1 MNPSVNISRYQRLDG
16 TVLKLIACLSMFID
30 HLGAVCFSGMMGF
43 RIIGRLAFPIY
54 CFLLVEGAVHTR
66 NMKKYILRMGIFAL
80 ISEVPFDLA
89 FYHRLVYMGHQ
100 NVFFTLGLGL
110 LAIWFLEHPIEQ
122 LDIPDVL
129 YKLLVI
135 IAAGLIAEFFNTD
148 YGFTGIAVI
157 CIFYYMRGQPQLKY
171 PIAAILLAAMG
182 GVEVYAVLVVLVNL
196 LQTNIFPKK
205 SLNLGFNPFFYCFLC
220 RYLDTLHHFLFGWWS
235 VSSVNNKIHQ
245 CLRSCSFYSPLCHK
259 QNYDYNADQQCHSIT
274 SFHTLDIT
282 YVVITEAITEHM
294 TINE

>member
-30 HLGAVCFSGMMGF
+30 QLGAVCFSGMMGF

-89 FYHRLVYMGHQ
+89 FYHRLVYTGHQ

-157 CIFYYMRGQPQLKY
+157 CIFYYLRGQPQLKY

-182 GVEVYAVLVVLVNL
+182 GVEVYAVLALIPIL
-196 LQTNIFPKK
+196 LYNGQRGRQTKVMQYGFYIFYPAH
-205 SLNLGFNPFFYCFLC
+205 LLLIAALY
-220 RYLDTLHHFLFGWWS
+220 HLF
-235 VSSVNNKIHQ
+235 I
-245 CLRSCSFYSPLCHK
+245 L
-259 QNYDYNADQQCHSIT
+259 
-274 SFHTLDIT
+274 
-282 YVVITEAITEHM
+282 
-294 TINE
+294 

>member
-16 TVLKLIACLSMFID
+16 TVLKLIACLSMFMD

-54 CFLLVEGAVHTR
+54 CFLLVEGAVHTHD
-66 NMKKYILRMGIFAL
+66 MKKYILRMGIFAL

-89 FYHRLVYMGHQ
+89 FYHRVVYTGHQ

-157 CIFYYMRGQPQLKY
+157 CIFYYLRGQPQLKY

-182 GVEVYAVLVVLVNL
+182 GVEFYAVLALIPIL
-196 LQTNIFPKK
+196 LYNGQRGRQTKVMQYGFYIFYPAH
-205 SLNLGFNPFFYCFLC
+205 LLLIAALY
-220 RYLDTLHHFLFGWWS
+220 HLF
-235 VSSVNNKIHQ
+235 I
-245 CLRSCSFYSPLCHK
+245 L
-259 QNYDYNADQQCHSIT
+259 
-274 SFHTLDIT
+274 
-282 YVVITEAITEHM
+282 
-294 TINE
+294 

>member
-80 ISEVPFDLA
+80 ISEIPFDLA
-89 FYHRLVYMGHQ
+89 FYHRLVYTGHQ

-157 CIFYYMRGQPQLKY
+157 CIFYYLRGQPQLKY
-171 PIAAILLAAMG
+171 PIAVILLAAMG
-182 GVEVYAVLVVLVNL
+182 GVEVYAVLALIPIL
-196 LQTNIFPKK
+196 LYNGQRGRQTKAMQYGFYIFYPAH
-205 SLNLGFNPFFYCFLC
+205 LLLIAALY
-220 RYLDTLHHFLFGWWS
+220 HLF
-235 VSSVNNKIHQ
+235 I
-245 CLRSCSFYSPLCHK
+245 L
-259 QNYDYNADQQCHSIT
+259 
-274 SFHTLDIT
+274 
-282 YVVITEAITEHM
+282 
-294 TINE
+294 

>member
-1 MNPSVNISRYQRLDG
+1 MNPSVDLSRYQRMDG

-30 HLGAVCFSGMMGF
+30 HLGAVCFSEMMGF

-54 CFLLVEGAVHTR
+54 CFLLVEGAVHTHD
-66 NMKKYILRMGIFAL
+66 MKKYILRMGIFAL

-89 FYHRLVYMGHQ
+89 FYHRLVYTGHQ

-110 LAIWFLEHPIEQ
+110 LAICFLEH

-157 CIFYYMRGQPQLKY
+157 CVFYYLREQPQLKY

-182 GVEVYAVLVVLVNL
+182 GVEVYAVLALIPIL
-196 LQTNIFPKK
+196 LYNGQRGRQTKDMQYGFYIFYPAH
-205 SLNLGFNPFFYCFLC
+205 LLLLAILY
-220 RYLDTLHHFLFGWWS
+220 HLF
-235 VSSVNNKIHQ
+235 I
-245 CLRSCSFYSPLCHK
+245 L
-259 QNYDYNADQQCHSIT
+259 
-274 SFHTLDIT
+274 
-282 YVVITEAITEHM
+282 
-294 TINE
+294 

>member
-54 CFLLVEGAVHTR
+54 CFLLVEGAVHTHD
-66 NMKKYILRMGIFAL
+66 MKKYILRMGIFAL

-89 FYHRLVYMGHQ
+89 FYHRLVYTGHQ

-157 CIFYYMRGQPQLKY
+157 CIFYYLRGQPQLKY

-182 GVEVYAVLVVLVNL
+182 GVEFYAVLALIPIL
-196 LQTNIFPKK
+196 LYNGQRGRQTKVMQYGFYIFYPTH
-205 SLNLGFNPFFYCFLC
+205 LLLIAALY
-220 RYLDTLHHFLFGWWS
+220 HLF
-235 VSSVNNKIHQ
+235 I
-245 CLRSCSFYSPLCHK
+245 L
-259 QNYDYNADQQCHSIT
+259 
-274 SFHTLDIT
+274 
-282 YVVITEAITEHM
+282 
-294 TINE
+294 

>member
-66 NMKKYILRMGIFAL
+66 NMKKYILRMSIFAL

-89 FYHRLVYMGHQ
+89 FYHRLVYTGHQ

-157 CIFYYMRGQPQLKY
+157 CIFYYLRGQPQLKY

-182 GVEVYAVLVVLVNL
+182 GVEVYAVLALIPIL
-196 LQTNIFPKK
+196 LYNGQRGRQTKVMQYGFYIFYPAH
-205 SLNLGFNPFFYCFLC
+205 LLLIAALY
-220 RYLDTLHHFLFGWWS
+220 HLF
-235 VSSVNNKIHQ
+235 I
-245 CLRSCSFYSPLCHK
+245 L
-259 QNYDYNADQQCHSIT
+259 
-274 SFHTLDIT
+274 
-282 YVVITEAITEHM
+282 
-294 TINE
+294 

>member
-54 CFLLVEGAVHTR
+54 CFLLVEGAVHTHD
-66 NMKKYILRMGIFAL
+66 MKKYILRMGIFAL

-89 FYHRLVYMGHQ
+89 FYHRLVYTGHQ

-135 IAAGLIAEFFNTD
+135 IAVGLIAEFFNTD

-157 CIFYYMRGQPQLKY
+157 CIFYYLRGQPQLKY

-182 GVEVYAVLVVLVNL
+182 GVEFYAVLALIPIL
-196 LQTNIFPKK
+196 LYNGQRGRQTKVMQYGFYIFYPAH
-205 SLNLGFNPFFYCFLC
+205 LLLIAALY
-220 RYLDTLHHFLFGWWS
+220 HLF
-235 VSSVNNKIHQ
+235 I
-245 CLRSCSFYSPLCHK
+245 L
-259 QNYDYNADQQCHSIT
+259 
-274 SFHTLDIT
+274 
-282 YVVITEAITEHM
+282 
-294 TINE
+294 

>member
-54 CFLLVEGAVHTR
+54 CFLLVEGAVHTHD
-66 NMKKYILRMGIFAL
+66 MKKYILRMGIFAL

-89 FYHRLVYMGHQ
+89 FYHRLVYTGHQ

-157 CIFYYMRGQPQLKY
+157 CIFYYLRGQPQLKY

-182 GVEVYAVLVVLVNL
+182 GVEFYAVLALIPIL
-196 LQTNIFPKK
+196 LYNGQRGRQTKVMQYGFYIFYPAH
-205 SLNLGFNPFFYCFLC
+205 LLLIAALY
-220 RYLDTLHHFLFGWWS
+220 HLF
-235 VSSVNNKIHQ
+235 I
-245 CLRSCSFYSPLCHK
+245 L
-259 QNYDYNADQQCHSIT
+259 
-274 SFHTLDIT
+274 
-282 YVVITEAITEHM
+282 
-294 TINE
+294 

>member
-135 IAAGLIAEFFNTD
+135 IAAGLIAEFLNTD

-157 CIFYYMRGQPQLKY
+157 CIFYYLRGQPQLKY
-171 PIAAILLAAMG
+171 SIAAILLAAMG
-182 GVEVYAVLVVLVNL
+182 GVEVYAVLALIPIL
-196 LQTNIFPKK
+196 LYNGQRGRQTKVMQY
-205 SLNLGFNPFFYCFLC
+205 GFY
-220 RYLDTLHHFLFGWWS
+220 
-235 VSSVNNKIHQ
+235 I
-245 CLRSCSFYSPLCHK
+245 FYSAHLLLLAVLYHLF
-259 QNYDYNADQQCHSIT
+259 I
-274 SFHTLDIT
+274 L
-282 YVVITEAITEHM
+282 
-294 TINE
+294 

>member
-54 CFLLVEGAVHTR
+54 CFLLVEGAVHTHD
-66 NMKKYILRMGIFAL
+66 MKKYILRMGIFAL

-89 FYHRLVYMGHQ
+89 FYHRLVYTGHQ

-157 CIFYYMRGQPQLKY
+157 CVFYYLRGQPQLKY

-182 GVEVYAVLVVLVNL
+182 GVEFYAVLALIPIL
-196 LQTNIFPKK
+196 LYNGQRGRQTKVMQYGFYIFYPAH
-205 SLNLGFNPFFYCFLC
+205 LLLIAALY
-220 RYLDTLHHFLFGWWS
+220 HLF
-235 VSSVNNKIHQ
+235 I
-245 CLRSCSFYSPLCHK
+245 L
-259 QNYDYNADQQCHSIT
+259 
-274 SFHTLDIT
+274 
-282 YVVITEAITEHM
+282 
-294 TINE
+294 

>member
-54 CFLLVEGAVHTR
+54 CFLLVEGAVHTHD
-66 NMKKYILRMGIFAL
+66 MKKYILRMGIFAL

-89 FYHRLVYMGHQ
+89 FYHRLVYTGHQ

-157 CIFYYMRGQPQLKY
+157 CIFYYLRGQPQLKY

-182 GVEVYAVLVVLVNL
+182 GVEFYAVLVLIPIL
-196 LQTNIFPKK
+196 LYNGQRGRQTKVMQYGFYIFCPAH
-205 SLNLGFNPFFYCFLC
+205 LLLIAALY
-220 RYLDTLHHFLFGWWS
+220 HLF
-235 VSSVNNKIHQ
+235 I
-245 CLRSCSFYSPLCHK
+245 L
-259 QNYDYNADQQCHSIT
+259 
-274 SFHTLDIT
+274 
-282 YVVITEAITEHM
+282 
-294 TINE
+294 

>member
-54 CFLLVEGAVHTR
+54 CFLLVEGAVHTHD
-66 NMKKYILRMGIFAL
+66 MKKYILRMGIFAL

-89 FYHRLVYMGHQ
+89 FYHRLVYTGHQ

-157 CIFYYMRGQPQLKY
+157 CIFYYLRGQPQLKY

-182 GVEVYAVLVVLVNL
+182 GVEFYAVLALIPIL
-196 LQTNIFPKK
+196 LYNGQRGRQTKVMQYGFYIFYPVH
-205 SLNLGFNPFFYCFLC
+205 LLLIAALY
-220 RYLDTLHHFLFGWWS
+220 HLF
-235 VSSVNNKIHQ
+235 I
-245 CLRSCSFYSPLCHK
+245 L
-259 QNYDYNADQQCHSIT
+259 
-274 SFHTLDIT
+274 
-282 YVVITEAITEHM
+282 
-294 TINE
+294 

>member
-1 MNPSVNISRYQRLDG
+1 MNPSVDLSRYQRMDG

-54 CFLLVEGAVHTR
+54 CFLLVEGAVHTHD
-66 NMKKYILRMGIFAL
+66 MKKYILRMGIFAL

-89 FYHRLVYMGHQ
+89 FYHRLVYTEHQ

-110 LAIWFLEHPIEQ
+110 LAIWFLEHPIEH

-135 IAAGLIAEFFNTD
+135 IAVGLIAEFFNTD
-148 YGFTGIAVI
+148 YGFTGITVI
-157 CIFYYMRGQPQLKY
+157 CVFYLREQPQLKY

-182 GVEVYAVLVVLVNL
+182 GVEVYAVLALIPILLYNGRRGRQTKVMQYGFYIFYPAHLLLLAVL
-196 LQTNIFPKK
+196 
-205 SLNLGFNPFFYCFLC
+205 Y
-220 RYLDTLHHFLFGWWS
+220 HLF
-235 VSSVNNKIHQ
+235 V
-245 CLRSCSFYSPLCHK
+245 L
-259 QNYDYNADQQCHSIT
+259 
-274 SFHTLDIT
+274 
-282 YVVITEAITEHM
+282 
-294 TINE
+294 

>member
-157 CIFYYMRGQPQLKY
+157 CIFYYLRWQPQLKY
-171 PIAAILLAAMG
+171 PIAVILLAAMG
-182 GVEVYAVLVVLVNL
+182 GVEVYAVLALIPIL
-196 LQTNIFPKK
+196 LYNGQRGRQTKVMQYGFYIFYPTH
-205 SLNLGFNPFFYCFLC
+205 LLLIAALY
-220 RYLDTLHHFLFGWWS
+220 HLF
-235 VSSVNNKIHQ
+235 I
-245 CLRSCSFYSPLCHK
+245 L
-259 QNYDYNADQQCHSIT
+259 
-274 SFHTLDIT
+274 
-282 YVVITEAITEHM
+282 
-294 TINE
+294 

>member
-89 FYHRLVYMGHQ
+89 FYHRLVYTRHQ

-148 YGFTGIAVI
+148 YGFTGIAGI
-157 CIFYYMRGQPQLKY
+157 CIFYYLRWQPQVKY
-171 PIAAILLAAMG
+171 PVAAILLAAMG
-182 GVEVYAVLVVLVNL
+182 GVEVYAVLALIPIL
-196 LQTNIFPKK
+196 LYNGQRGRQTKVMQYGFYIFYPAH
-205 SLNLGFNPFFYCFLC
+205 LLLIAALY
-220 RYLDTLHHFLFGWWS
+220 HLF
-235 VSSVNNKIHQ
+235 I
-245 CLRSCSFYSPLCHK
+245 L
-259 QNYDYNADQQCHSIT
+259 
-274 SFHTLDIT
+274 
-282 YVVITEAITEHM
+282 
-294 TINE
+294 

>member
-16 TVLKLIACLSMFID
+16 TVLKLIACLSMFMD

-54 CFLLVEGAVHTR
+54 CFLLVEGAVHTHD
-66 NMKKYILRMGIFAL
+66 MKKYILRMGIFAL

-89 FYHRLVYMGHQ
+89 FYHRLVYTGHQ

-157 CIFYYMRGQPQLKY
+157 CIFYYLRGQPQLKY
-171 PIAAILLAAMG
+171 PIAVILLAAMG
-182 GVEVYAVLVVLVNL
+182 GVEVYAVLALIPIL
-196 LQTNIFPKK
+196 LYNGQRGRQTKAMQYGFYIFYPAH
-205 SLNLGFNPFFYCFLC
+205 LLLIAALY
-220 RYLDTLHHFLFGWWS
+220 HLF
-235 VSSVNNKIHQ
+235 I
-245 CLRSCSFYSPLCHK
+245 L
-259 QNYDYNADQQCHSIT
+259 
-274 SFHTLDIT
+274 
-282 YVVITEAITEHM
+282 
-294 TINE
+294 

>member
-54 CFLLVEGAVHTR
+54 CFLLVEGAVHTHD
-66 NMKKYILRMGIFAL
+66 MKKYILRMGIFAL

-89 FYHRLVYMGHQ
+89 FYHRLVYIGHQ

-157 CIFYYMRGQPQLKY
+157 CIFYYLRGQPQLKY
-171 PIAAILLAAMG
+171 PIAAILLVAMG
-182 GVEVYAVLVVLVNL
+182 GVEVYAVLALIPIL
-196 LQTNIFPKK
+196 LYNGQRGRQTKAMQYGFYIFYPAH
-205 SLNLGFNPFFYCFLC
+205 LLLIAALY
-220 RYLDTLHHFLFGWWS
+220 HLF
-235 VSSVNNKIHQ
+235 I
-245 CLRSCSFYSPLCHK
+245 L
-259 QNYDYNADQQCHSIT
+259 
-274 SFHTLDIT
+274 
-282 YVVITEAITEHM
+282 
-294 TINE
+294 

>member
-54 CFLLVEGAVHTR
+54 CFLMVEGAVHTR

-89 FYHRLVYMGHQ
+89 FYHRLVYTGHQ

-157 CIFYYMRGQPQLKY
+157 CIFYYLRGQPQLKY
-171 PIAAILLAAMG
+171 PIAVILLAAMG
-182 GVEVYAVLVVLVNL
+182 GVEVYAVLALIPIL
-196 LQTNIFPKK
+196 LYNGQRGRQTKAMQYGFYIFYPAH
-205 SLNLGFNPFFYCFLC
+205 LLLIAALY
-220 RYLDTLHHFLFGWWS
+220 HLF
-235 VSSVNNKIHQ
+235 I
-245 CLRSCSFYSPLCHK
+245 L
-259 QNYDYNADQQCHSIT
+259 
-274 SFHTLDIT
+274 
-282 YVVITEAITEHM
+282 
-294 TINE
+294 

>member
-16 TVLKLIACLSMFID
+16 TVLKLIACLSMFMD

-54 CFLLVEGAVHTR
+54 CFLLVEGAVHTHD
-66 NMKKYILRMGIFAL
+66 MKKYILRMGIFAL

-89 FYHRLVYMGHQ
+89 FYHRLVYTGHQ

-157 CIFYYMRGQPQLKY
+157 CIFYYLRGQPQLKY

-182 GVEVYAVLVVLVNL
+182 GVEVYAVLALILIL
-196 LQTNIFPKK
+196 LYNGQRGRQTKDMQYGFYIFYRPICFYLLFYTIFSSCEGEEDFGGK
-205 SLNLGFNPFFYCFLC
+205 SP
-220 RYLDTLHHFLFGWWS
+220 
-235 VSSVNNKIHQ
+235 
-245 CLRSCSFYSPLCHK
+245 
-259 QNYDYNADQQCHSIT
+259 
-274 SFHTLDIT
+274 
-282 YVVITEAITEHM
+282 M
-294 TINE
+294 

>member
-157 CIFYYMRGQPQLKY
+157 CIFYYLRGQPQLKY

-182 GVEVYAVLVVLVNL
+182 GVKVYAVLALIPIL
-196 LQTNIFPKK
+196 LYNGQRGRQTKVMQYGFYIFYPTH
-205 SLNLGFNPFFYCFLC
+205 LLLIAALY
-220 RYLDTLHHFLFGWWS
+220 HLF
-235 VSSVNNKIHQ
+235 I
-245 CLRSCSFYSPLCHK
+245 L
-259 QNYDYNADQQCHSIT
+259 
-274 SFHTLDIT
+274 
-282 YVVITEAITEHM
+282 
-294 TINE
+294 

>member
-1 MNPSVNISRYQRLDG
+1 MNPSVDLSRYQRMDG

-89 FYHRLVYMGHQ
+89 FYHRLVYTGHQ

-157 CIFYYMRGQPQLKY
+157 CVFYYLREQPQLKY
-171 PIAAILLAAMG
+171 PIAVILLAAMG
-182 GVEVYAVLVVLVNL
+182 GVEVYAVLALIPIL
-196 LQTNIFPKK
+196 LYNGQRGRQTKATQYGFCIFYPAH
-205 SLNLGFNPFFYCFLC
+205 LLLIAALY
-220 RYLDTLHHFLFGWWS
+220 HLF
-235 VSSVNNKIHQ
+235 I
-245 CLRSCSFYSPLCHK
+245 L
-259 QNYDYNADQQCHSIT
+259 
-274 SFHTLDIT
+274 
-282 YVVITEAITEHM
+282 
-294 TINE
+294 